1 MLSPKQQIWW
11 IVRVDSRQS
20 LGASQSAGS
29 GLLQNSL
36 DKKSRGGARVFE
48 ITGVP
53 VLPQMPFDKDAQRGH
68 TFTQRSW
75 RCSLESHQSQKLSSL
90 TGKSEGN
97 LQAAYAPCRTLLGHE
112 NRERKPLRTH
122 QCYFSESWS
131 GKLASCLL
139 ASATLCHT
147 IWFCGDNDKF
157 NQSSVIFKMCETE
170 IV

>member
-53 VLPQMPFDKDAQRGH
+53 VLPQMPFDKDA
-68 TFTQRSW
+68 
-75 RCSLESHQSQKLSSL
+75 
-90 TGKSEGN
+90 
-97 LQAAYAPCRTLLGHE
+97 
-112 NRERKPLRTH
+112 
-122 QCYFSESWS
+122 
-131 GKLASCLL
+131 
-139 ASATLCHT
+139 
-147 IWFCGDNDKF
+147 
-157 NQSSVIFKMCETE
+157 
-170 IV
+170 